1 MITDLYGWLLD
12 VYPGRGGAFVW
23 LLGEDGERYGL
34 QAEFPVS
41 FFAAGPEHRLA
52 QLRERLERR
61 GFPGVSTAY
70 DRRRE
75 LFSGEISGLAI
86 RVADPAKQPGVFYWA
101 KRIFPDLDYYDA
113 DVTLAMRYTGLH
125 QVYPLSY
132 VHVRLKPPDTIVG
145 IAPVATGVDLADET
159 PPLRLMTIEPNID
172 PDYLTPDI
180 VLIASG
186 GKSRRL
192 SLRDPVLFV
201 RRLRQ
206 AIAGYDPDVILTRW
220 GDTWLF
226 PQVLDWAEE
235 YNLPFNPNRDTDK
248 EIQRR
253 KSFSYHSYGRILH
266 RGQQVYLFGRW
277 HIDQTNAVM
286 YGDYELLG
294 VLEQAHITGLPVQ
307 ETARKSPGAG
317 ITAMQIIQAQREGI
331 LVPYHKQQVEDF
343 KTPTQLIRADR
354 GGLVGQPQSG
364 MHHWVAGID
373 FFSMYPQIMAHF
385 NVSPETMGQETA
397 KTIPVPG
404 LGVKI
409 DQTAPGLIGN
419 TLKPLLERR
428 FAIKQRLQEL
438 HPLDFRYAGLQ
449 ARAGALKWLLV
460 VCFGYLGHKHFRWM
474 KIEAHEAVTA
484 FGREVLLQAKET
496 AESLGFRVLYFN
508 VDGLYVQKQGAN
520 QPEDFDH
527 LLKQIEARTGLP
539 IALDGIFRW
548 ITFLPSRMNE
558 AVPVANRFYGILQD
572 GKIKVRG
579 LEMRR
584 HDTPPLVYQAQEH
597 ILHLLAGL
605 DESRPPEDALPEAL
619 TLLRGLVERLRAGTV
634 PLEDLL
640 VTQRL
645 SRELHEY
652 KRPTPLSTAV
662 SQLEALGKP
671 VRPGQVVK
679 FLYTRGK
686 PGVLAWR
693 AGQPL
698 SVEGVAVD
706 KYIQLIARAAS
717 NVLQPF
723 RATERGL
730 MDLLGASGQLPLG
743 VGLNTLLAQVDYGI
757 EEVGGLVVEEEE
769 ADIWQLV
776 EPPPFKLMNS
786 PGITN
791 LPRTAVEERD

>member
-1 MITDLYGWLLD
+1 MIADLYGWLLD
-12 VYPGRGGAFVW
+12 VYPGRGGAVVW
-23 LLGEDGERYGL
+23 LLGEDGARHRL
-34 QAEFPVS
+34 WAAFPVS

-52 QLRERLERR
+52 QLAERLERR
-61 GFPGVSTAY
+61 SFPGVSAAP
-70 DRRRE
+70 DRRLE
-75 LFSGEISGLAI
+75 LFSGEIPGLSI
-86 RVADPAKQPGVFYWA
+86 RVEDPAQQPRVFYWA
-101 KRIFPDLDYYDA
+101 KRQFPDLDYYDA
-113 DVTLAMRYTGLH
+113 DVPLPMRYTGLH
-125 QVYPLSY
+125 RVYPLSY
-132 VHVRLKPPDTIVG
+132 VHVRLKQPDTIVD
-145 IAPVATGVDLADET
+145 IEPLSTGVDLADDT
-159 PPLRLMTIEPNID
+159 PPLRLMTIEPDID
-172 PDYLTPDI
+172 PDYLTPGMVRI
-180 VLIASG
+180 NAG
-186 GKSRRL
+186 GRSRRL
-192 SLRDPVLFV
+192 SLHDPALFV
-201 RRLRQ
+201 RRFEQ
-206 AIAGYDPDVILTRW
+206 AIAGCDPDVILTRW

-235 YNLPFNPNRDTDK
+235 YTLPFNPNRDPEKD
-248 EIQRR
+248 IQRR
-253 KSFSYHSYGRILH
+253 KSFSYHTYGRILH

-317 ITAMQIIQAQREGI
+317 ITAMQIIQAQRDGI

-343 KTPTQLIRADR
+343 KTPSQLIRADR

-364 MHHWVAGID
+364 MHHWVAEID

-385 NVSPETMGQETA
+385 NVSPETMGRPSSH
-397 KTIPVPG
+397 TIPAPG
-404 LGVKI
+404 LGVDI
-409 DQTAPGLIGN
+409 DQSAPGLIGN
-419 TLKPLLERR
+419 TLLPLLQRR
-428 FAIKQRLQEL
+428 YAIKQRLKEL
-438 HPLDFRYAGLQ
+438 HPLDFRYAGLK
-449 ARAGALKWLLV
+449 ARAAALKWLLV

-508 VDGLYVQKQGAN
+508 VDGLYVQKQGAH
-520 QPEDFDH
+520 QPEDFDE
-527 LLKQIEARTGLP
+527 LLEQIEARTGLP

-548 ITFLPSRMNE
+548 VTFLPSRMNE
-558 AVPVANRFYGILQD
+558 AVPVANRYYAVLQD

-584 HDTPPLVYQAQEH
+584 HDTPPLVYQAQEQ
-597 ILHLLAGL
+597 ILRLLAGL
-605 DESRPPEDALPEAL
+605 DESQPPADALPDVL
-619 TLLRGLVERLRAGTV
+619 GLLRKMVERLRAGEV

-662 SQLEALGKP
+662 GQLEALGKP

-698 SVEGVAVD
+698 SMEGVAVD
-706 KYIQLIARAAS
+706 RYIQLIARAAS
-717 NVLQPF
+717 NVLQPLG
-723 RATERGL
+723 ATERGL
-730 MDLLGASGQLPLG
+730 MDVLGASGQLPLG
-743 VGLNTLLAQVDYGI
+743 VGLNTLLAQIDYGV
-757 EEVGGLVVEEEE
+757 EEIALPYVEEDAEETADLWQLMSADSRQQVVES
-769 ADIWQLV
+769 
-776 EPPPFKLMNS
+776 F
-786 PGITN
+786 PGSKPI
-791 LPRTAVEERD
+791 